1 MSPKKEPEFDQS
13 IERPHAERFEELV
26 EAALKV
32 DPKGLS
38 GKHKNKPTPKARK
51 AKKR

>member
-1 MSPKKEPEFDQS
+1 MAKNEPEFDQS

-26 EAALKV
+26 EAALEA

-38 GKHKNKPTPKARK
+38 GKHKKKDAPGPTRPKK
-51 AKKR
+51 S